1 MPTIKDVAKLAGVS
15 HGTVSNVLNGYK
27 SVNSDTVKRV
37 EAVIKDLGYQPNLKA
52 RSMRNSRTNCIGVL
66 LPNITDNIYIRLY
79 NGVERIVSE
88 AGYSISLYI
97 SNDSPETEER
107 LLMRMQRQRTDGAV
121 IVTCMPDKTEI
132 FDQLLKS
139 GTRLV
144 FVRRKLT
151 GMKGKTFFGID
162 ERQTVFDVTSNLLRR
177 GCGKVALLT
186 GKKEYSN
193 ERDCIKGFRDALVV
207 CGANPDVCAVQ
218 STPAGKESAFR
229 AAAWMLC
236 GNSKPQA
243 IITTCPEHA
252 KGVQAAVR
260 IFSPDDHVLVL
271 TLDNDSW
278 IYAVSPTPVVSI
290 VQQYIQL
297 GEGAATRLMS
307 MTEALDTGG
316 PAPESVTIPSQP
328 VPPILWSFPAAAPPL
343 RKSRSQPD
351 RVLRVIMLEN
361 TSSVA
366 ARLMKSVFT
375 NETGIP
381 VEIDTLPYE
390 SMYDAT
396 IGGCGSDRYDIM
408 QINIPWINEAVR
420 RGVIIPLDNLIR
432 EDSVIHS
439 AFSPKILERHGLF
452 GGTLYTVP
460 FMVGT
465 QLLFYRKDLFNDLR
479 IRRLYYEKTKTAL
492 DVPATWQDYDRIAE
506 FFTRKS
512 NPESPV
518 PYGTTMG
525 GLGGFYC
532 WILRLWEAGVSFFRE
547 DSGKVDGFDTVS
559 RMYSFSPGFVKKVED
574 TLIRYVRAFSF
585 ADPGAKNWDQ
595 LDQATQFCRGNSA
608 MMIIYQAH
616 FADHVYQ
623 HESNVSKENIGF
635 APLPSRTS
643 VLGGWSLG
651 IRAGSDM
658 HNEARCFLEWI
669 CRDAN
674 SIPYNILGGSIP
686 SNIVFNSFEM
696 RETYPWLSPALD
708 GAQDTRSMVDSGVYW
723 ISQWEFE
730 CVAESVLSQLIHNQ
744 ITAKTAVEELQKRL
758 AGIKRRSALK
768 G

>member
-1 MPTIKDVAKLAGVS
+1 LSTIKDVAKLAKVS

-27 SVNSDTVKRV
+27 SVNSNIVRRV
-37 EAVIKDLGYQPNLKA
+37 EIAIKELGYQPNLKA
-52 RSMRNSRTNCIGVL
+52 RSMRNSKTNCIGVL

-79 NGVERIVSE
+79 NGVERIASE

-107 LLMRMQRQRTDGAV
+107 LLLRMQQQRMDGAV
-121 IVTCMPDKTEI
+121 IVTCMPDKTGI
-132 FDQLLKS
+132 FDQLIKS

-144 FVRRKLT
+144 FVRRKLA

-162 ERQTVFDVTSNLLRR
+162 ERQTVFNVTSNLLKG
-177 GCGKVALLT
+177 GCGKIALLT
-186 GKKEYSN
+186 GKEDYSN
-193 ERDCIKGFRDALVV
+193 ERDCMEGFYDALTA
-207 CGANPDVCAVQ
+207 CKGNPDECAVQ
-218 STPAGKESAFR
+218 STSDGKESAFR
-229 AAAWMLC
+229 AAARLLC
-236 GNSKPQA
+236 GDNRPRA

-252 KGVQAAVR
+252 KGVQAAVQ
-260 IFSPDDHVLVL
+260 IFSPDNQVLVL

-278 IYAVSPTPVVSI
+278 IYAVSPNPVVSI
-290 VQQYIQL
+290 VQRYIQL
-297 GEGAATRLMS
+297 GEEAAKRLLTI
-307 MTEALDTGG
+307 TEALDANS
-316 PAPESVTIPSQP
+316 PAPESVTLASQP
-328 VPPILWSFPAAAPPL
+328 APPMSWPLPAAALPP
-343 RKSRSQPD
+343 RKFRG
-351 RVLRVIMLEN
+351 RIGRALRVIMLEN

-375 NETGIP
+375 KETGIP

-408 QINIPWINEAVR
+408 QINIPWINEAIH
-420 RGVIIPLDNLIR
+420 RGIIIRLDDLMHK
-432 EDSVIHS
+432 DSVIRS
-439 AFSPKILERHGLF
+439 VFSPEILERHGLF
-452 GGTLYTVP
+452 EGTLYTVP

-479 IRRLYYEKTKTAL
+479 IRRLYYETNKIAL
-492 DVPATWQDYDRIAE
+492 EVPVTWQDYDRIAG
-506 FFTRKS
+506 FFTRKY

-525 GLGGFYC
+525 GNGGFYC
-532 WILRLWEAGVSFFRE
+532 WILRLWEAGISFFQ
-547 DSGKVDGFDTVS
+547 DNGDIADGFSETS
-559 RMYSFSPGFVKKVED
+559 GFFMKKIED
-574 TLIRYVRAFSF
+574 TLIRYIQTFSF

-595 LDQATQFCRGNSA
+595 LDQAIQFCRGNSA

-651 IRAGSDM
+651 IRAGSGMYD
-658 HNEARCFLEWI
+658 EARRFLEWL

-686 SNIVFNSFEM
+686 SNIAFNSFEM
-696 RETYPWLSPALD
+696 RETYPWLSPAFD
-708 GAQDTRSMVDSGVYW
+708 GAQDTRNMIDSRVYW

-730 CVAESVLSQLIHNQ
+730 CVAEEILNQLIHNQ
-744 ITAKTAVEELQKRL
+744 ITAKTAVEELQRKL
-758 AGIKRRSALK
+758 AGIKKKKRP
-768 G
+768 